1 MFIDID
7 YNKRAQEAKLHLAK
21 PNKQIIDIIHEKFGD
36 TVSLKLGDINE
47 LSFSIPYQIE
57 DEETGEL
64 IKNKH
69 VDMIRERMLIRL
81 TLGAYKEWYIIDEI
95 EESGEDFD
103 ALTVKAFSLGYELR
117 AKKCPMFTSD
127 DVYNATEALQKMLSQ
142 TVWSVGEIDPMFNE
156 MYRSFDISEDTN
168 VLDAIMQAAETYG
181 ALIEWD
187 THNKKISFKDFKK
200 QGRFKG
206 MTVNYGRL
214 LRSIRRVRTTD
225 EMVTRLHIKG
235 AEGLT
240 IHSVN
245 PTGQGYIED
254 FSFFMYPFERDENKN
269 VIRSSYFMSDEL
281 CHAILNHKEAL
292 EEYSPQIMELQNTLS
307 EKERQLIVE
316 ESKLS
321 QLSLELEN
329 IIALLDIAKA
339 TGSQELIEQRT
350 QEKIAK
356 ESEMQEQKITVDILK
371 TNIAYIIGQIEML
384 QKEIERA
391 SGFTPEL
398 LDELNLYIIERDW
411 VDDRYIDPQELYE
424 DGLKEFERLR
434 QPKVVIDITI
444 DNLLNIVEEQYYWD
458 KLVLGDRIKVKY
470 PQMNI
475 EYMATIIEINYDLE
489 AGEANLVIA
498 NTKELLDD
506 MEKLVQ
512 LLYSNSSASTL
523 IENNKYKWDKINAV
537 EKEVNAIISQEWDAN
552 KRRIIAGVNNSIEVG
567 NRGILIKDPDFP
579 NEMMIIQAG
588 ILALTEDGGETWK
601 TAIKPTGV
609 VAERLIGKI
618 IAGQELII
626 TNSAGSFTMDAN
638 GFRVRANEFVV
649 QSSSGDKN
657 LVEEWTKTGDF
668 VEDFRDDNII
678 THYEKD
684 QLQTQW
690 DAYKLQYDFII
701 QLLNSYF
708 DDQGNSIPEV
718 VNLHQKYEEL
728 YNYLFTEEQTDG
740 YPLLSLENRDKST
753 RIDRVIFEQRWN
765 GYRNA
770 VPPVQNIIQLRAK
783 ELAENA
789 INEAEEAKKNI
800 EEVMDDVV
808 WKIELHS
815 SHGTTFKNGNVRT
828 TITARVYRGKNDI
841 TEYLPKESFI
851 WKKRDKDGV
860 LDEAWNSQHV
870 GIGNVVEIDE
880 HDVYRKAVFSC
891 DINIPEGFKIP
902 EEQGV

>member
-7 YNKRAQEAKLHLAK
+7 YSKRAQEAKLHLAK
-21 PNKQIIDIIHEKFGD
+21 PNKQIIDILHEKFRD

-47 LSFSIPYQIE
+47 LNFSIPHQIE

-81 TLGAYKEWYIIDEI
+81 TLGAYKEWYIIDKI
-95 EESGEDFD
+95 EESGEDSDLF
-103 ALTVKAFSLGYELR
+103 TVKAFSLGYELR
-117 AKKCPMFTSD
+117 AKKSPVFTSD
-127 DVYNATEALQKMLSQ
+127 EVYNATEALTKMLSE
-142 TVWSVGEIDPMFNE
+142 TIWSIGEIDPIFDE
-156 MYRSFDISEDTN
+156 MYRTFDISDNTN
-168 VLDAIMQAAETYG
+168 VLDAIMQAVETFG
-181 ALIEWD
+181 ALIEWN
-187 THNKKISFKDFKK
+187 THERKISFKDMKK
-200 QGRFKG
+200 SGKFRG
-206 MTVNYGRL
+206 MTINYGRL

-269 VIRSSYFMSDEL
+269 TIRSSYFMSDEL
-281 CHAILNHKEAL
+281 CHAILDHQEAL
-292 EEYSPQIMELQNTLS
+292 KQYSPTIMGLQDTLS
-307 EKERQLIVE
+307 QKETELVME
-316 ESKLS
+316 ESKLN
-321 QLSLELEN
+321 QLGLELEN
-329 IIALLDIAKA
+329 ILSLLDLAKK
-339 TGSQELIEQRT
+339 TEDEELIEQRT
-350 QEKIAK
+350 QEKMAK
-356 ESEMQEQKITVDILK
+356 ESEIQEQQITVGTLK
-371 TNIAYIIGQIEML
+371 TDIAKIIEQIEAL
-384 QKEIERA
+384 QKEIEIA

-398 LDELNLYIIERDW
+398 LDELNLYVIEKDW
-411 VDDRYIDPQELYE
+411 VDDRYIDPMELYQ
-424 DGLKEFERLR
+424 DGLKEFEKLR
-434 QPKVVIDITI
+434 QPKVVIDVTI

-458 KLVLGDRIKVKY
+458 KLVLGDMIKVKY
-470 PQMNI
+470 PQMDI

-537 EKEVNAIISQEWDAN
+537 EKEVNAIVSQEWNAN
-552 KRRIIAGVNNSIEVG
+552 KNRIVAGVNNSIEVG
-567 NRGILIKDPDFP
+567 SRGILIEDPDFP
-579 NEMMIIQAG
+579 NEMIIIQAG
-588 ILALTEDGGETWK
+588 VVALTEDGGETWK
-601 TAIKPTGV
+601 TAIKPSGI
-609 VAERLIGKI
+609 VAERLIGRI

-626 TNSAGSFTMDAN
+626 TNSAGSFTMDSN
-638 GFRVRANEFVV
+638 GFRIRASEFVV

-684 QLQTQW
+684 QLQAQW
-690 DAYKLQYDFII
+690 DAYELQYNFIV
-701 QLLNSYF
+701 QLLNGYF
-708 DDQGNSIPEV
+708 ADQGNSIPEV
-718 VNLHQKYEEL
+718 VNLHQKYEAL
-728 YNYLFTEEQTDG
+728 FDYLFVENQTDG
-740 YPLLSLENRDKST
+740 FPLLSLDSRDKST

-765 GYRNA
+765 DYRNA
-770 VPPVQNIIQLRAK
+770 VPVVQNIIQLRAK
-783 ELAENA
+783 DLAENA
-789 INEAEEAKKNI
+789 QNIAENAQRNI

-815 SHGTTFKNGNVRT
+815 SHGTTFRNGNVKT
-828 TITARVYRGKNDI
+828 TITARVYRGKDDV
-841 TEYLPKESFI
+841 TDTLPKTSFI
-851 WKKRDKDGV
+851 WTKRDRYGN
-860 LDEAWNSQHV
+860 LDTAWNEEHV
-870 GIGNVVEIDE
+870 GIGNVIEIDE
-880 HDVYRKAVFSC
+880 YDVHQKAVFSC
-891 DINIPEGFKIP
+891 DVDI
-902 EEQGV
+902 EE

>member
-1 MFIDID
+1 MFIDVD
-7 YNKRAQEAKLHLAK
+7 YSKKAQEAKLHLAK
-21 PNKQIIDIIHEKFGD
+21 PNKQVIDIIHEKFGD
-36 TVSLKLGDINE
+36 SVSLKLGDINE
-47 LSFSIPYQIE
+47 LTFSIPHQVE
-57 DEETGEL
+57 DEETGEM

-95 EESGEDFD
+95 EEAGEDFD
-103 ALTVKAFSLGYELR
+103 IFTVKAFSLGYELR
-117 AKKCPMFTSD
+117 SKKCPVFSSEN
-127 DVYNATEALQKMLSQ
+127 VYNAREALERMLSE
-142 TVWSVGEIDPMFNE
+142 TIWTVGEIDPIFEE
-156 MYRSFDISEDTN
+156 MYRSFDTSENTN
-168 VLDAIMQAAETYG
+168 VLDAIMQAVETYG

-187 THNKKISFKDFKK
+187 THNRKISFKDMKK
-200 QGRFKG
+200 VGRFRG

-214 LRSIRRVRTTD
+214 LRSIRRIRTTD
-225 EMVTRLHIKG
+225 EMITRLHIRG

-292 EEYSPQIMELQNTLS
+292 EKYSPSIMQLQSILS
-307 EKERQLIVE
+307 EKEAQLITE
-316 ESKLS
+316 ESKLR
-321 QLSLELEN
+321 QLGLELEN
-329 IIALLDIAKA
+329 IIALLDVAKA
-339 TGSQELIEQRT
+339 TDNQELIEQRT
-350 QEKIAK
+350 QEKMAK
-356 ESEMQEQKITVDILK
+356 ESEIQAQQIVVGTLK
-371 TNIAYIIGQIEML
+371 TEIARIIEDIEAL
-384 QKEIERA
+384 QKEIETA

-398 LDELNLYIIERDW
+398 LDELNLYIIEKDW

-434 QPKVVIDITI
+434 QPKVVIDVTI

-470 PQMNI
+470 PQMGI

-489 AGEANLVIA
+489 NGEANLVIA

-506 MEKLVQ
+506 MEKLIQ

-537 EKEVNAIISQEWDAN
+537 EKEVNAIVSQEWDAN
-552 KRRIIAGVNNSIEVG
+552 QRRIIAGVNNSIEVG

-579 NEMMIIQAG
+579 EEMIIIQAG

-601 TAIKPTGV
+601 TAVKPSGV
-609 VAERLIGKI
+609 VAERLIGRI

-638 GFRVRANEFVV
+638 GFRIRASEFVV

-657 LVEEWTKTGDF
+657 LVEEWIKTGDF

-684 QLQTQW
+684 QLQAQW
-690 DAYKLQYDFII
+690 DAYELQYNFIV
-701 QLLNSYF
+701 QLLNGYF
-708 DDQGNSIPEV
+708 DDQGNSIPEII
-718 VNLHQKYEEL
+718 NLHQKYEEL
-728 YNYLFTEEQTDG
+728 YTYLFIEEQTDG
-740 YPLLSLENRDKST
+740 YPLLSLDSRDKAT

-815 SHGTTFKNGNVRT
+815 SHGTTFRNGNVRT
-828 TITARVYRGKNDI
+828 TITAKVYRGKDDI
-841 TEYLPKESFI
+841 TEHLLKESFI
-851 WKKRDKDGV
+851 WKKRDRYGV
-860 LDEAWNSQHV
+860 LDEEWNNKHIGV
-870 GIGNVVEIDE
+870 GNVIEIDE
-880 HDVYRKAVFSC
+880 YDVYQKAVFSC
-891 DINIPEGFKIP
+891 DVDIPEGFEIP
-902 EEQGV
+902 EE

>member
-1 MFIDID
+1 MFIDVD
-7 YNKRAQEAKLHLAK
+7 YSKKAQEAKLHLAK

-36 TVSLKLGDINE
+36 SVSLKLGDINE
-47 LSFSIPYQIE
+47 LTFSIPHQVE
-57 DEETGEL
+57 DEETGEM

-95 EESGEDFD
+95 EEAGEDSDIF
-103 ALTVKAFSLGYELR
+103 TVKAFSLGYELR
-117 AKKCPMFTSD
+117 SKKCPVFSSEN
-127 DVYNATEALQKMLSQ
+127 VYNAREALERMLSE
-142 TVWSVGEIDPMFNE
+142 TIWTVGEIDPIFEE
-156 MYRSFDISEDTN
+156 MYRSFDISENTN
-168 VLDAIMQAAETYG
+168 VLDAVMQAVETYG

-187 THNKKISFKDFKK
+187 THNRKISFKDMKK
-200 QGRFKG
+200 VGRFRG

-214 LRSIRRVRTTD
+214 LRSIRRIRTTD
-225 EMVTRLHIKG
+225 EMVTRLHIRG

-292 EEYSPQIMELQNTLS
+292 EKYSPSIMQLQSILS
-307 EKERQLIVE
+307 EKEAQLITE
-316 ESKLS
+316 ESKLR
-321 QLSLELEN
+321 QLGLELEN
-329 IIALLDIAKA
+329 IIALLDVAKA
-339 TGSQELIEQRT
+339 TDNQGLIEQRT
-350 QEKIAK
+350 QEKMAK
-356 ESEMQEQKITVDILK
+356 ESEIQTQQIVVGTLK
-371 TNIAYIIGQIEML
+371 TEIARIIEDIEAL
-384 QKEIERA
+384 QKEIETA

-398 LDELNLYIIERDW
+398 LDELNLYIIEKDW

-434 QPKVVIDITI
+434 QPKVVIDVTI

-470 PQMNI
+470 PQMDI

-489 AGEANLVIA
+489 NGEANLVIA

-506 MEKLVQ
+506 TEKLIQ

-537 EKEVNAIISQEWDAN
+537 EKEVNAIVSQEWDAN
-552 KRRIIAGVNNSIEVG
+552 QRRIIAGVNNSIEVG

-579 NEMMIIQAG
+579 EEMIIIQAG

-601 TAIKPTGV
+601 TAVKPSGV
-609 VAERLIGKI
+609 VAERLIGRI

-638 GFRVRANEFVV
+638 GFRIRASEFVV

-668 VEDFRDDNII
+668 VEDFLDDNII

-684 QLQTQW
+684 QLQAQW
-690 DAYKLQYDFII
+690 DAYELQYNFIV
-701 QLLNSYF
+701 QLLNGYF
-708 DDQGNSIPEV
+708 DDQGNSIPEII
-718 VNLHQKYEEL
+718 NLHQKYEEL
-728 YNYLFTEEQTDG
+728 YTYLFIEEQTDG
-740 YPLLSLENRDKST
+740 YPLLSLDSRDKAT

-815 SHGTTFKNGNVRT
+815 SHGTTFRNGNVRT
-828 TITARVYRGKNDI
+828 TITAKVYRGKDDI
-841 TEYLPKESFI
+841 TEHLPKESFI
-851 WKKRDKDGV
+851 WKKRDRHGI
-860 LDEAWNSQHV
+860 LDEEWNNKHIGV
-870 GIGNVVEIDE
+870 GNVIEIDE
-880 HDVYRKAVFSC
+880 YDVYQKAVFSC
-891 DINIPEGFKIP
+891 DVDIPEGFEIP
-902 EEQGV
+902 EE

>member
-1 MFIDID
+1 MFIDVD
-7 YNKRAQEAKLHLAK
+7 YSKKAQEAKLHLAK
-21 PNKQIIDIIHEKFGD
+21 PNKQVIDIIHEKFGD
-36 TVSLKLGDINE
+36 SVSLKLGDINE
-47 LSFSIPYQIE
+47 LTFSIPHQVV
-57 DEETGEL
+57 DEETGEM

-95 EESGEDFD
+95 EEAGEDSDIF
-103 ALTVKAFSLGYELR
+103 TVKAFSLGYELR
-117 AKKCPMFTSD
+117 SKKCPVFSSEN
-127 DVYNATEALQKMLSQ
+127 VYNAREALERMLSE
-142 TVWSVGEIDPMFNE
+142 TIWTIGEIDPIFEE
-156 MYRSFDISEDTN
+156 MYRSFDTSENTN
-168 VLDAIMQAAETYG
+168 VLDAIMQAVETYG

-187 THNKKISFKDFKK
+187 THNRKISFKDMKK
-200 QGRFKG
+200 VGRFRG

-214 LRSIRRVRTTD
+214 LRSIRRIRTTD
-225 EMVTRLHIKG
+225 EMVTRLHIRG

-292 EEYSPQIMELQNTLS
+292 EKYSPSIMQLQSILS
-307 EKERQLIVE
+307 EKEAQLITE
-316 ESKLS
+316 ESKLR
-321 QLSLELEN
+321 QLGLELEN
-329 IIALLDIAKA
+329 IIALLDVAKA
-339 TGSQELIEQRT
+339 TDNQELIEQRT
-350 QEKIAK
+350 QEKMAK
-356 ESEMQEQKITVDILK
+356 ESEIQAQQIVVGTLK
-371 TNIAYIIGQIEML
+371 TEIARIIEDIEAL
-384 QKEIERA
+384 QKEIETA

-398 LDELNLYIIERDW
+398 LDELNLYIIEKDW

-434 QPKVVIDITI
+434 QPKVVIDVTI

-470 PQMNI
+470 PQMGI

-489 AGEANLVIA
+489 NGEANLVIA

-506 MEKLVQ
+506 MEKLIQ

-537 EKEVNAIISQEWDAN
+537 EKEVNAIVSQEWDAN
-552 KRRIIAGVNNSIEVG
+552 QRRIIAGVNNSIEVG

-579 NEMMIIQAG
+579 EEMIIIQAG

-601 TAIKPTGV
+601 TAVKPSGV
-609 VAERLIGKI
+609 VAERLIGRI

-638 GFRVRANEFVV
+638 GFRIRASEFVV

-668 VEDFRDDNII
+668 VEDFLDDNII

-684 QLQTQW
+684 QLQAQW
-690 DAYKLQYDFII
+690 DAYELQYNFIV
-701 QLLNSYF
+701 QLLNGYF
-708 DDQGNSIPEV
+708 DDQGNSIPEII
-718 VNLHQKYEEL
+718 NLHQKYEEL
-728 YNYLFTEEQTDG
+728 YTYLFIEEQTDG
-740 YPLLSLENRDKST
+740 YPLLSLDSRDKAT

-789 INEAEEAKKNI
+789 NNIAEEAKKNI

-815 SHGTTFKNGNVRT
+815 SHGTTFRNGNVRT
-828 TITARVYRGKNDI
+828 TITAKVYRGKDDI
-841 TEYLPKESFI
+841 TKHLPKESFI
-851 WKKRDKDGV
+851 WKKRDRYGV
-860 LDEAWNSQHV
+860 LDEEWNNKHIGV
-870 GIGNVVEIDE
+870 GNVIEIDE
-880 HDVYRKAVFSC
+880 YDVYQKAVFSC
-891 DINIPEGFKIP
+891 DVDIPEGFEIP
-902 EEQGV
+902 EE